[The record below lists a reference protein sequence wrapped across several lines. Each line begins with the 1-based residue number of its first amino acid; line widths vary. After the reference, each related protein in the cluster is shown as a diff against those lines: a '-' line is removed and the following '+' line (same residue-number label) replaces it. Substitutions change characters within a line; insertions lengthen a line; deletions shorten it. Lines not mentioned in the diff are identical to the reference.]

1 MGIIFF
7 SSLLRNSKFKTDGG
21 NQKWE
26 PLVIKYSFHGAGGPR
41 PSGDRVSWDASSP
54 NQDKKKK
61 KLRQAFLGDLIE
73 THQSC
78 SQL

>member
-21 NQKWE
+21 YQKWE

-61 KLRQAFLGDLIE
+61 QASASIFG
-73 THQSC
+73 
-78 SQL
+78 